1 MDELTCPQCQ
11 GTMAVRTFG
20 HVSVR
25 RCGECSGVFL
35 SRADLGALI
44 EAETDWHA
52 FQSPNTATL
61 PRITSDMSTPPV
73 APERSRAFVET
84 LFKG

>member
-25 RCGECSGVFL
+25 RCAECSGVFL
-35 SRADLGALI
+35 ARADLGALI

-61 PRITSDMSTPPV
+61 PRITPGMQAPPV

-84 LFKG
+84 LFKN

>member
-1 MDELTCPQCQ
+1 
-11 GTMAVRTFG
+11 MAVRTFG

-25 RCGECSGVFL
+25 RCGDCSGVFL
-35 SRADLGALI
+35 ARADLGGLI

-52 FQSPNTATL
+52 YQSANTATL
-61 PRITSDMSTPPV
+61 PRITSVTAPPP
-73 APERSRAFVET
+73 PERSRAFIET